1 MAPLA
6 MSANTIFWT
15 SPYSSP
21 NRIFFANLDGSSGSP
36 GTLPTTGAT
45 VNTPWE
51 PAPDPAAGKIYWAN
65 YSGNKISWA
74 NLDGSGGGD
83 LNTGSATVSGPDG
96 AVVDHAAGK
105 IYWPNYSGNK
115 ISWANLDG
123 SGGGDLNTGSA
134 TVSGPIGV
142 AIDTAAGKIYWA
154 NYSGNKISFAKLDG
168 SGGGDLNIVGT
179 TVSSPWGVTIDSAL
193 GKIYWGNFTT
203 DALDYA
209 NLDGT
214 GGGVLSTPGAAQS
227 GPMPGAVDPT
237 TGRIYWANWNAGT
250 IVFGKSDGSFG
261 GGTLYST
268 SQPAMP
274 AILRSPTGT
283 GAPSITGA
291 STVGSTLSCSQGSWA
306 PDLLGELL
314 YRAPQGI
321 GHQWSLNGADLAGA
335 VQGSI
340 TASTPGDYRCK
351 VTATNFAG
359 STAQESAPFTVSA
372 PVVSALPAPSIANL
386 PAPNTKISKA
396 KINSKKHMAT
406 FKFKATGSSTGFQCA
421 LLKKHK
427 KAKFSQ
433 CSSPKTYKRL
443 RRGKYTFEVRA
454 AGAGGVDPTPVK
466 KTFKI

>member
-1 MAPLA
+1 MVPLA
-6 MSANTIFWT
+6 TAANTIFWT
-15 SPYSSP
+15 NPYSAPSS
-21 NRIFFANLDGSSGSP
+21 IFFANLDGSSGSP
-36 GTLPTTGAT
+36 STLPTTGAT
-45 VNTPWE
+45 VNTPWGL
-51 PAPDPAAGKIYWAN
+51 APDPAAGKIYWAN
-65 YSGNKISWA
+65 YF
-74 NLDGSGGGD
+74 
-83 LNTGSATVSGPDG
+83 
-96 AVVDHAAGK
+96 
-105 IYWPNYSGNK
+105 
-115 ISWANLDG
+115 
-123 SGGGDLNTGSA
+123 
-134 TVSGPIGV
+134 
-142 AIDTAAGKIYWA
+142 
-154 NYSGNKISFAKLDG
+154 GNKISFAKLDG
-168 SGGGDLNIVGT
+168 GGGGDLNIVGT

-227 GPMPGAVDPT
+227 GPMPGAIDPT
-237 TGRIYWANWNAGT
+237 TGRIYWSNWNASA

-268 SQPAMP
+268 ASQPAMP
-274 AILRSPTGT
+274 AILRSPAGT

-314 YRAPQGI
+314 YRAPQSVGL
-321 GHQWSLNGADLAGA
+321 QWSLNGTDLAGA

-340 TASTPGDYRCK
+340 TASTPGDYRCRA
-351 VTATNFAG
+351 TATNFAG

-372 PVVSALPAPSIANL
+372 PPTLPAPPTSPIAKTS
-386 PAPNTKISKA
+386 PPNTKISKA

-421 LLKKHK
+421 LFKKHK
-427 KAKFSQ
+427 KAKFRT
-433 CSSPKTYKRL
+433 CSSPRTYKGL

-454 AGAGGVDPTPVK
+454 TGAGGVDSTPGK
-466 KTFKI
+466 KTFKIR